1 MSFWGRQTA
10 AKHALRGD
18 PSAGASPTAAWT
30 HPPSA
35 LLARVSLWPWQPQ
48 AGPVSPPGPT
58 AGRSRQGLSRC
69 PSGRAP
75 CLSSTY
81 SVIYLVNIC
90 LLTVYHPP
98 GLSIIYLSSCG
109 LLVFIKRNSWTV
121 CPLLGNFRQTTA
133 VFFLYS
139 VSLLSRR
146 TRIACIRFFFFF
158 EKKVSFYFP
167 FPRNSIFEPLSCI
180 STSPKRGCCLHPSRL
195 CVVSPGHQIPLSPT
209 NHSAR
214 KSQIGI
220 MNGTKSTF
228 FGCKT
233 NQVMTP

>member
-18 PSAGASPTAAWT
+18 PSAGASPAAAWT

-158 EKKVSFYFP
+158 LKERSV
-167 FPRNSIFEPLSCI
+167 SIFPSLGTASSSLYRAFRLPPSAVAACI
-180 STSPKRGCCLHPSRL
+180 LPDCVWFHP
-195 CVVSPGHQIPLSPT
+195 
-209 NHSAR
+209 
-214 KSQIGI
+214 GI
-220 MNGTKSTF
+220 KF
-228 FGCKT
+228 R
-233 NQVMTP
+233 

>member
-1 MSFWGRQTA
+1 MGQTDRRKARPPRGSFGRSLSRCRVDTPSLGPARPSVPVALA
-10 AKHALRGD
+10 A
-18 PSAGASPTAAWT
+18 AGRAGQPAW
-30 HPPSA
+30 PNG
-35 LLARVSLWPWQPQ
+35 R
-48 AGPVSPPGPT
+48 
-58 AGRSRQGLSRC
+58 RSRQGLSRC

-228 FGCKT
+228 FGCET